1 MVDSAA
7 VEFKVDYEQT
17 KHLAAR
23 EAVHSDPISAGGH
36 MWRINW
42 YPRGIC
48 TSGRMRGV
56 TMMVELMSKSRSA
69 KAIVEASLLIKGEE
83 LDLVASKGSFLRV
96 FEIRFHNLGW
106 LCFLDH
112 KDLLKY
118 VIDGQITV
126 FCTIM
131 VLHDDSS
138 IPVPPSDIGKH
149 LGTLLDSTDGVD
161 VSFIVDGETF
171 HAHRAVLAAPSPVF
185 RVELLGSMAAPRLQC
200 HPSSYTT
207 LPLQHSQSCFNLCTQ
222 MPCQETM
229 SLGTLQTRCLSIF
242 LLRPTGMHW
251 TG

>member
-1 MVDSAA
+1 MRTTMVDSAA

-106 LCFLDH
+106 LCFVDH

-118 VIDGQITV
+118 VIDGQIS
-126 FCTIM
+126 
-131 VLHDDSS
+131 LLYHH
-138 IPVPPSDIGKH
+138 DIGKH

-171 HAHRAVLAAPSPVF
+171 HAHRAVLAARFYVPKDWDNVSVDTVGDALACAEIYSCPELKSKCIEFVVADENFKKVVLTESFMQLGQKFPSIIAEVRK
-185 RVELLGSMAAPRLQC
+185 RVGA
-200 HPSSYTT
+200 
-207 LPLQHSQSCFNLCTQ
+207 
-222 MPCQETM
+222 
-229 SLGTLQTRCLSIF
+229 
-242 LLRPTGMHW
+242 
-251 TG
+251 